1 MPSLVPV
8 FERVGS
14 SCLEHLD
21 TLVCDAG
28 TGDKAYLSAMNVRGK
43 TMILKDVIFFKC
55 PQGAS
60 STLGQCLKDEG
71 LDLYLVQLQDEML
84 CVFGDKGTQFACV
97 MGIVASVCNSWA
109 ESILLR

>member
-43 TMILKDVIFFKC
+43 TMILKDVNFF
-55 PQGAS
+55 
-60 STLGQCLKDEG
+60 LNVLKEPHLH
-71 LDLYLVQLQDEML
+71 LDNV
-84 CVFGDKGTQFACV
+84 
-97 MGIVASVCNSWA
+97 
-109 ESILLR
+109 

>member
-1 MPSLVPV
+1 MPSLIPV

-43 TMILKDVIFFKC
+43 TMILKDVNFF
-55 PQGAS
+55 
-60 STLGQCLKDEG
+60 
-71 LDLYLVQLQDEML
+71 
-84 CVFGDKGTQFACV
+84 
-97 MGIVASVCNSWA
+97 
-109 ESILLR
+109 